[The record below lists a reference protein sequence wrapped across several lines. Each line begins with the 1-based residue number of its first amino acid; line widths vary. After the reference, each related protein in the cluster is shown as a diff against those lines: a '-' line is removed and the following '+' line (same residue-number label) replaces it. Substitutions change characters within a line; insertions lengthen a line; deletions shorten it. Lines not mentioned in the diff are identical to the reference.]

1 MPGEPCDLRTVAEKM
16 RPFVAS
22 RVPPGD
28 VDDVLQEVL
37 VKVHTSAEAPSDDEP
52 FSRWLHRVSRNVII
66 DHQRRRGRRDRRHER
81 FALEPSADDPG
92 ADDDAQAVFSQFV
105 TAFVTMLP
113 SPYHEAL
120 IATELEG
127 LTMREAAAREG
138 VSEAAMKSR
147 ALRGR
152 RMLRE
157 LFEAC
162 CEIALDT
169 RGHIIDFA
177 PKL

>member
-1 MPGEPCDLRTVAEKM
+1 MPGEACDLRAIAEKM

-37 VKVHTSAEAPSDDEP
+37 VKVHTRAEAPSEDEP
-52 FSRWLHRVSRNVII
+52 FGRWLHRVTSNVIV
-66 DHQRRRGRRDRRHER
+66 DHHRRRGRRERRHEQLG
-81 FALEPSADDPG
+81 LEPRPDDTAADR
-92 ADDDAQAVFSQFV
+92 DAQATFSQFV
-105 TAFVTMLP
+105 AAFVSMLP
-113 SPYHEAL
+113 SPYREAL
-120 IATELEG
+120 VATELEG
-127 LTMREAAAREG
+127 LTVREAAAREG

-162 CEIALDT
+162 CEIALDA
-169 RGHIIDFA
+169 RGRIVDFA

>member
-1 MPGEPCDLRTVAEKM
+1 MPGEPCDLRSIAQKM

-37 VKVHTSAEAPSDDEP
+37 VKVHTHAEAPSDDEP
-52 FSRWLHRVSRNVII
+52 FGRWLQRVTSNVIV
-66 DHQRRRGRRDRRHER
+66 DHHRRRGRRDRHHER
-81 FALEPSADDPG
+81 FALEPHAHDEGP
-92 ADDDAQAVFSQFV
+92 DDDAHAAFSQFV
-105 TAFVTMLP
+105 EAFVTMLP
-113 SPYHEAL
+113 SPYQEAL
-120 IATELEG
+120 VATELEG

-138 VSEAAMKSR
+138 VSAAAMKSR
-147 ALRGR
+147 SLRGR

-162 CEIALDT
+162 CEIALDA
-169 RGHIIDFA
+169 RGRIVDFA